1 MSTRQVNGLEV
12 SSQDPSQLFDILSKL
27 GEGSYGIVYRGLDKR
42 DGKVVAIKVLE
53 VDGDDAS
60 ELQREIHIL
69 KECDSD
75 FIVRYRGSFFKDNRL
90 WIVMEYCGAG
100 SLCDLMAICERTL
113 SEEQIAAVMKQALL
127 ALQYLHSQKK
137 LHRDIKSGKF
147 VFISFWAVPIVLL
160 IVSCVV
166 LSTACCSPLMA
177 MSSSPISVCPP
188 S

>member
-1 MSTRQVNGLEV
+1 MSSIVNGLEV
-12 SSQDPSQLFDILSKL
+12 STQDPSQLFDILSKL
-27 GEGSYGIVYRGLDKR
+27 GEGSYGVVYRGLDKR
-42 DGKVVAIKVLE
+42 DGRVVAIKVLE

-75 FIVRYRGSFFKDNRL
+75 YIVRYRGSFFKDNRL

-113 SEEQIAAVMKQALL
+113 TEEQIASVMRQALL

-137 LHRDIKSGKF
+137 LHRDIKSGKSVPLNMF
-147 VFISFWAVPIVLL
+147 PAVCVL
-160 IVSCVV
+160 ICVSSCPV
-166 LSTACCSPLMA
+166 CC
-177 MSSSPISVCPP
+177 
-188 S
+188 